1 MKRIFFKIDTNYMY
15 KKTLNKG
22 VYMKG
27 NIIRIGSEKKG
38 FGFILGEDQ
47 KDYFFHITS
56 LVRCSWKDL
65 EEGDAVVSCI
75 CS

>member
-1 MKRIFFKIDTNYMY
+1 
-15 KKTLNKG
+15 
-22 VYMKG
+22 MKG

-65 EEGDAVVSCI
+65 EECDAVVFVPKMIDGKLKAGPMSRF
-75 CS
+75 STS